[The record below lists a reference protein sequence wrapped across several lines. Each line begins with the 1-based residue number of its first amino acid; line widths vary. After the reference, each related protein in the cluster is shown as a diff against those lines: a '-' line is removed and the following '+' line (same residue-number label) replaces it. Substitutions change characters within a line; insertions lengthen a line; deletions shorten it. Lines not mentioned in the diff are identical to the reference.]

1 MNKLRFDVVSLFP
14 EAFNDFYNYGLIKKS
29 FEEKIA
35 SIYIHNPRDFTI
47 DNYRKVDDEP
57 YGGGAGMVL
66 KPEPYFSV
74 FEQIPKFKKKKVL
87 LMTPQGRKIS
97 QSDFFRWSKVDQ
109 IILIC
114 GSYEGFDERIRS
126 LADEEISIGDF
137 VLTGGEIPAITVI
150 NGVVRVLPGTLGSVE
165 SLEEES
171 HNDFL
176 LEHPH
181 YTRPSEFRG
190 VKVPDVL
197 LSGNHKLIGEWRQN
211 QREIRTQSRR
221 PDLYELWKRD
231 QLSFE
236 QRSSLLKG
244 AVSLRIGNGY
254 DMHRLVPGRP
264 LILGGVELNHPEGL
278 GLDGHS
284 DADVLTHAIMDAIL
298 GSLSLGDIGKY
309 FPPDDPK
316 WKNSDSLILL
326 EKVIKLIDR
335 KGWQIVNIDSVI
347 VAERP
352 KLKPHID
359 LMKEKIS
366 KKIGVNIED
375 VGVKA
380 TTNERLGA
388 EGREEGICCHAV
400 VLMKKNENN

>member
-1 MNKLRFDVVSLFP
+1 MSKLRFDVISLFP
-14 EAFNDFYNYGLIKKS
+14 EAFKNFFNHGLIRKA

-35 SIYIHNPRDFTI
+35 SIHVHNPRDYAI

-74 FEQIPKFKKKKVL
+74 FDQIPKLNKKRIL
-87 LMTPQGRKIS
+87 LLTPQGRKIS
-97 QSDFFRWSKVDQ
+97 QSDFSRWSKEDQ
-109 IILIC
+109 LILIC

-150 NGVVRVLPGTLGSVE
+150 NGVVRLLPGTLGSIE
-165 SLEEES
+165 SLKEES
-171 HNDFL
+171 HNEFL
-176 LEHPH
+176 LEHPQ
-181 YTRPSEFRG
+181 YTRPSEFKG
-190 VKVPDVL
+190 MKVPKIL
-197 LSGNHKLIGEWRQN
+197 LSGNHKLIKEWRQK
-211 QREIRTQSRR
+211 QREIRTQYRR
-221 PDLYELWKRD
+221 PDLFELWKLD
-231 QLSFE
+231 QLSFDSK
-236 QRSSLLKG
+236 SSLLKTEM
-244 AVSLRIGNGY
+244 SLRIGNGY

-264 LILGGVELNHPEGL
+264 LILGGVKLNHPEGL

-298 GSLSLGDIGKY
+298 GALSLGDIGKY
-309 FPPDDPK
+309 FPPDDSK
-316 WKNSDSLILL
+316 WKNADSLILL
-326 EKVIKLIDR
+326 EQVMELIEK
-335 KGWQIVNIDSVI
+335 KGWQIQNIDSVI

-352 KLKPHID
+352 KLKPYIE

-366 KKIGVNIED
+366 KKIGVGIDD

-380 TTNERLGA
+380 TTNEKLGA

-400 VLMKKNENN
+400 VLMKRNENK

>member
-1 MNKLRFDVVSLFP
+1 MSKLRFDVVSLFP
-14 EAFNDFYNYGLIKKS
+14 EAFKNFFNHGLIKKA

-35 SIYIHNPRDFTI
+35 SIHIHNPRDHAM

-74 FEQIPKFKKKKVL
+74 FDQIPKLNKKRIL

-97 QSDFFRWSKVDQ
+97 QPDFSRWSKEDQ
-109 IILIC
+109 LILIC

-150 NGVVRVLPGTLGSVE
+150 NGVARLLPGTLGSAE

-171 HNDFL
+171 HNEFL
-176 LEHPH
+176 LEHPQ
-181 YTRPSEFRG
+181 YTRPAEFRG

-197 LSGNHKLIGEWRQN
+197 LSGNHKLIREWRQK

-221 PDLYELWKRD
+221 PDLFELWKLD
-231 QLSFE
+231 QLSFIK
-236 QRSSLLKG
+236 RSSLLKTE
-244 AVSLRIGNGY
+244 VNLRIGNGY

-264 LILGGVELNHPEGL
+264 LILGGVKLNHPEGL

-298 GSLSLGDIGKY
+298 GALSFGDIGKY
-309 FPPDDPK
+309 FPPDDLK
-316 WKNSDSLILL
+316 WKNADSLILL
-326 EKVIKLIDR
+326 EQVMELIEK
-335 KGWQIVNIDSVI
+335 KGWQIQNIDSVI

-352 KLKPHID
+352 KLKPYID

-366 KKIGVNIED
+366 KKIGLNIDD

-380 TTNERLGA
+380 TTNEKLGA

-400 VLMKKNENN
+400 VLIKRNENS